1 MIKGVYRT
9 DTMGVIE
16 GVSDNARQ
24 WRSTAGCR
32 GTVTVRGQGTIKLKP
47 KLPQLARRIRV

>member
-47 KLPQLARRIRV
+47 KLPQLARRISV

>member
-1 MIKGVYRT
+1 MR
-9 DTMGVIE
+9 VIDA
-16 GVSDNARQ
+16 VSDDARQ

-47 KLPQLARRIRV
+47 KLPQLAHRIRV